1 MADPKPAD
9 KDQNELGD
17 PILIK
22 RLQYGFVIVTL
33 LLALLDLT
41 VEHHPHFGVDGS
53 ATFPAW
59 YGFVTCAA
67 MVIFSKKIWALFF
80 KRKDDYY
87 DD

>member
-1 MADPKPAD
+1 MAD

-22 RLQYGFVIVTL
+22 RLQYGFVGVTL
-33 LLALLDLT
+33 LLALLDILS
-41 VEHHPHFGVDGS
+41 VEHHPHFGAD
-53 ATFPAW
+53 ATLAFPAW
-59 YGFVTCAA
+59 YGFLTCAG
-67 MVIFSKKIWALFF
+67 MVVFSKKIWALFF